1 LLLRQTPRLPIV
13 EPARTLLVASSG
25 GHLSQ
30 LHALAPR
37 IPGLSTGART
47 WVTFDTPQS
56 RSLLEGEDVVYVKY
70 TAPRDWRNAA
80 LNLLPAWKLLK
91 RGRFTHVV
99 STGSA
104 IALTFLPLARAR
116 RIQVTYVESAAR
128 SHGPSLTGRI
138 LARVP
143 GVELG
148 TQYVDW
154 ADDRWSYVGSVL
166 DGYASVRCGDER
178 EIRTVLLTLGTIPY
192 DFRRLVE
199 RMVAVLPCGA
209 RMVCQ
214 TGSTDV
220 SGLPVDARAEMPGHE
235 LRAAIQVA
243 DVVVA
248 HAGTGSALAALEAGK
263 CAVLVPRELHHGE
276 HVDDHQHQ
284 IADELARRG
293 LAIHRSV
300 ETLTLD
306 DLREAARFEVE
317 RVSAPP
323 LRLIN
328 GRSPAH
334 PLDPPD
340 PLDSKP
346 PLRDGPLP
354 ARPRTGRFER
364 QRKPARASKRFER
377 GPRHANGQLGATGVP
392 EAHRAATQD
401 NGATPTPLE

>member
-1 LLLRQTPRLPIV
+1 VLLQQSPRPPIV

-37 IPGLSTGART
+37 IPGLSAEART

-80 LNLLPAWKLLK
+80 LNMLPAWKLLK
-91 RGRFTHVV
+91 RGRFNHVV

-104 IALTFLPLARAR
+104 IALTFLPLARAK

-154 ADDRWSYVGSVL
+154 AGGRWSYVGSVL
-166 DGYASVRCGDER
+166 DGYASVSCGHER

-199 RMVAVLPCGA
+199 RMVAVLPPGA

-214 TGSTDV
+214 TGATDV

-235 LRAAIQVA
+235 LRTAIQVA

-300 ETLTLD
+300 DTLRLD
-306 DLREAARFEVE
+306 DLREAARLEVE
-317 RVSAPP
+317 RVAAPP
-323 LRLIN
+323 LRLTSAP
-328 GRSPAH
+328 SPAH
-334 PLDPPD
+334 LLDRPD
-340 PLDSKP
+340 QPDSKP
-346 PLRDGPLP
+346 PLREGPIP
-354 ARPRTGRFER
+354 ARRRFER
-364 QRKPARASKRFER
+364 QRQPARASKRFER
-377 GPRHANGQLGATGVP
+377 GPRHANGQLGVTGAP
-392 EAHRAATQD
+392 EAHRAAPQE
-401 NGATPTPLE
+401 NGAAPSPLE